1 VVERSERAVEPVEKE
16 TTVKAAIAKDS
27 PGSGTSRLA
36 QASYRESAPTTP
48 ISQGGW
54 RAELDAAIAELERT
68 VRPQPASVA
77 ELHEHMRLRT
87 LQLLAGREEEAY
99 RAIPGT
105 SPAQQD
111 FWSKQLFAMSAYLNG
126 SEGLDDKQRA
136 AGALLHLDEART
148 ALSELATLQVRNLTF
163 VKSVD
168 GFGAYEPLTIS
179 RFQPGEQVALY
190 AEVENFR
197 SASGEDGY
205 RTTLATSYQ
214 VADQSGRR
222 VEGGQF
228 PEISDVCKSRRRDFH
243 MQYGVA
249 LPKRIYAG
257 EYELE
262 LIITDQQSGKIGR
275 ASLPFEIVAER

>member
-1 VVERSERAVEPVEKE
+1 VKRDTPTEE
-16 TTVKAAIAKDS
+16 TVGGDS
-27 PGSGTSRLA
+27 PGLGTTQLA
-36 QASYRESAPTTP
+36 QASHVEDVTTTA
-48 ISQGGW
+48 GDW
-54 RAELDAAIAELERT
+54 RSELDAAIVELERT
-68 VRPQPASVA
+68 VRPQPATVA

-126 SEGLDDKQRA
+126 AEDLDDKQRA
-136 AGALLHLDEART
+136 AGALVHLDEARA
-148 ALSELATLQVRNLTF
+148 ALSELATLQVRNFMF

-168 GFGAYEPLTIS
+168 GYGAYEPQTVT
-179 RFQPGEQVALY
+179 RFQAGEQVALY

-205 RTTLATSYQ
+205 RTALATSYQ
-214 VADQSGRR
+214 VVDKTGRR

-228 PEISDVCKSRRRDFH
+228 PEISDVCRSRRRDFH

-249 LPKRIYAG
+249 LPKRIYPG

-275 ASLPFEIVAER
+275 ASLPFEIAAER